1 MLRRVVVGGNAPHTP
16 SPSRRRGT
24 ATVELALVM
33 TTVVVPLL
41 LGLWEMGRYV
51 QVQQVVANSA
61 REGARMAAQAVTI
74 NSTGANT
81 QIVRQVADP
90 NNNPGKMPSVKAAVM
105 QYLAGQGLSGLRY
118 EDVDVTFE
126 FLPQQGGDPA
136 YPSGTTPGP
145 LGLNVGEPYQGI
157 QNQRFRVMVTI
168 SDETTPGSG
177 VLKPAGSRPLRER
190 VLWTTLGFVRPDTVR
205 YQVEWV
211 MLLDRPFTVN
221 ATMPNW

>member
-1 MLRRVVVGGNAPHTP
+1 MLRRRPPA
-16 SPSRRRGT
+16 RRRGT

-33 TTVVVPLL
+33 TFIVVPLT

-51 QVQQVVANSA
+51 QVQQMVANSA

-74 NSTGANT
+74 NSVGSNT
-81 QIVRQVADP
+81 QIVTQVV
-90 NNNPGKMPSVKAAVM
+90 NPSANAAKVPSVKGAVM
-105 QYLAGQGLSGLRY
+105 QYLAGQGLGNLRY
-118 EDVDVTFE
+118 EDVDVTFT
-126 FLPQQGGDPA
+126 FLPAQPGDPA
-136 YPSGTTPGP
+136 MVGTPGT
-145 LGLNVGEPYQGI
+145 LEPYQGI

-177 VLKPAGSRPLRER
+177 TLKPVGSRPLRER

-211 MLLDRPFTVN
+211 MMLDRPFTLN
-221 ATMPNW
+221 ATMPTW